1 MSEQAQVL
9 DVQEQAMMEA
19 MAARVHAARA
29 ALDPATGP
37 AYADL
42 PEPEKSLHRAAAN
55 AVLQGLAPHIASL
68 LRGIGDV
75 AVQREQQAR
84 EYHAAFMAARADV
97 AALAVLLREAQTH
110 VTQAK
115 WQGDL
120 AATGLLARIEKAL
133 AEHEVG
139 AEP

>member
-1 MSEQAQVL
+1 MDEQDKAIL
-9 DVQEQAMMEA
+9 ES
-19 MAARVHAARA
+19 MAARVHAART
-29 ALDPATGP
+29 ALAPGP

-42 PEPEKSLHRAAAN
+42 PESEKALHRAAAN
-55 AVLQGLAPHIASL
+55 AVLEGMSPHIASL

-84 EYHAAFMAARADV
+84 EYHAAFMGARADI

-110 VTQAK
+110 VTAAK

-120 AATGLLARIEKAL
+120 GATGLHERIEKAL
-133 AEHEVG
+133 AAHEPG
-139 AEP
+139 EP

>member
-1 MSEQAQVL
+1 MDEQ
-9 DVQEQAMMEA
+9 ERTMMEA
-19 MAARVHAARA
+19 MAARVYAART
-29 ALDPATGP
+29 ALDPAMGP

-42 PEPEKSLHRAAAN
+42 PEAEKALHRAAAT

-84 EYHAAFMAARADV
+84 EYHAAFMAARADI

-110 VTQAK
+110 VTAAK

-120 AATGLLARIEKAL
+120 AATGLHERIEKAL
-133 AEHEVG
+133 AAHE
-139 AEP
+139 ASEP